1 MLRCW
6 LCSTYYRLCIRFLLC
21 YYPWQQGSCLYILLS
36 LKKEL
41 TWIQALKKLRRSNF
55 CLFTV
60 SLLLSSACASL
71 TCSCFVLS
79 LSDCEGGGGGWQDE
93 TLFPQTGKSLLEGG
107 EGGQACP
114 QALAKLQWATSGG
127 FGGGGGACTSGGGG
141 GGYRGRS
148 VGGIVMLSNFVPF
161 RAPVVKG

>member
-1 MLRCW
+1 MYSL
-6 LCSTYYRLCIRFLLC
+6 
-21 YYPWQQGSCLYILLS
+21 ILKGVNLNV
-36 LKKEL
+36 
-41 TWIQALKKLRRSNF
+41 ALKKLIWANL
-55 CLFTV
+55 CLSTV
-60 SLLLSSACASL
+60 SLLLYSACASL

-93 TLFPQTGKSLLEGG
+93 TLLPQAGKSLLEGG

-114 QALAKLQWATSGG
+114 QALTKLQWATSGG

-148 VGGIVMLSNFVPF
+148 VGGIVTLSNFVHF
-161 RAPVVKG
+161 RAPAVKG